1 MLLGALG
8 AAEGGQTAEEMAWRL
23 RAIDGLQGGLQGGR
37 PADGDDEGA
46 SWARL
51 QRRAAYKEHL
61 AARARSFGRDPAAAM
76 HAWRA
81 EAQAEVAGAAE
92 AASGGAAAA
101 VVGEGEAAVA
111 GVAAEGAAGGAGAA
125 DAEEEAQAERVAAW
139 LFELPG
145 LSPKQVGSVL
155 ASPDPF
161 AVRVLSCF
169 MRRFAFSGL
178 RIDEVRMRTQN
189 GGDLVGC
196 HLALPAPRGCGS
208 SSARL
213 LPAQL
218 DLVTT
223 RLPRRCGSS
232 SARCTCP
239 ARRRRSTAS

>member
-8 AAEGGQTAEEMAWRL
+8 AAEGDQTAEEMAWRL

-51 QRRAAYKEHL
+51 QRRAAYKEQL

-92 AASGGAAAA
+92 AAGGGAAAA
-101 VVGEGEAAVA
+101 AVGEGEAAVA
-111 GVAAEGAAGGAGAA
+111 GVAAEGAAGGAGAGGAGAA

-145 LSPKQVGSVL
+145 LSPKQVR
-155 ASPDPF
+155 
-161 AVRVLSCF
+161 VRVRVS
-169 MRRFAFSGL
+169 
-178 RIDEVRMRTQN
+178 
-189 GGDLVGC
+189 
-196 HLALPAPRGCGS
+196 
-208 SSARL
+208 
-213 LPAQL
+213 
-218 DLVTT
+218 
-223 RLPRRCGSS
+223 
-232 SARCTCP
+232 
-239 ARRRRSTAS
+239 

>member
-8 AAEGGQTAEEMAWRL
+8 AAEGDQTAEEMAWRL

-81 EAQAEVAGAAE
+81 EAQAEGAGAAE
-92 AASGGAAAA
+92 AAGGGAAAVA
-101 VVGEGEAAVA
+101 VGEGETAVA

-145 LSPKQVGSVL
+145 LSPKQVGSAL

-178 RIDEVRMRTQN
+178 RIDEVRMRAQHVGCHLRPRRSDLVDERRGQN

-208 SSARL
+208 SSACCPLR
-213 LPAQL
+213 PA
-218 DLVTT
+218 
-223 RLPRRCGSS
+223 C
-232 SARCTCP
+232 CP
-239 ARRRRSTAS
+239 LTLTW